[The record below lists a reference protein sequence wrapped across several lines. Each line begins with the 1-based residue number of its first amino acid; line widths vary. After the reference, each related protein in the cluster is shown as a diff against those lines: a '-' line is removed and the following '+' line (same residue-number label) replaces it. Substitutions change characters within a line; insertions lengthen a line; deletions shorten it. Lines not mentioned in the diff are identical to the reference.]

1 MERPTDLSGVV
12 DVDDAHEG
20 AERHS
25 RHSVHRL
32 GTSSAGTI
40 FAFHQHP
47 GCFLIR
53 GAIHPGQ
60 QRELV
65 SASLTD
71 YLQSPVSTNLGNVG
85 DRMLVQGVPLYEKD
99 PSNDILRRLRWASLG
114 PRFDWTRRVYVR
126 DEEEY
131 IPLPQVLKELAIKLM
146 VSVNEV
152 LQNDPISKNSEE
164 FENIAKEMSK
174 LCSTAGC
181 PSYNPEAALINFYHE
196 GDTLGGHID
205 DAEPNC
211 ALPLVS
217 LSLGCSAIF
226 LIGGLTRSVTP
237 TPVLLR
243 SGDAVVLAGPARRSF
258 HGVPRILKA
267 NDAKAVDTTSDGN
280 VENYM
285 QKCRINISIR
295 ALGTSSGPLG
305 LQQP

>member
-12 DVDDAHEG
+12 DVDDEG
-20 AERHS
+20 AD

-32 GTSSAGTI
+32 GTSSSGTI
-40 FAFHQHP
+40 FALHQHP
-47 GCFLIR
+47 GCFVIR
-53 GAIHPGQ
+53 GAIHPDQ
-60 QRELV
+60 QKELV

-71 YLQSPVSTNLGNVG
+71 YLQSPVTTNLGNVG
-85 DRMLVQGVPLYEKD
+85 DRMLVHGVPLFEID

-126 DEEEY
+126 DEEY
-131 IPLPQVLKELAIKLM
+131 TPLPQVLKELAIKLM

-152 LQNDPISKNSEE
+152 LQNDPISKNSEV
-164 FENIAKEMSK
+164 FENVAKEMSK
-174 LCSTAGC
+174 LCSSAGC
-181 PSYNPEAALINFYHE
+181 SSYNPEAALINFYHE
-196 GDTLGGHID
+196 GDTLGGHVD

-211 ALPLVS
+211 SLPLVS

-226 LIGGLTRSVTP
+226 LIGGLTRNVTP
-237 TPVLLR
+237 TAVLLR
-243 SGDAVVLAGPARRSF
+243 SGDVVVLAGPARRSF

-267 NDAKAVDTTSDGN
+267 IDAKAVDTTSGN

-295 ALGTSSGPLG
+295 ALGSSSG
-305 LQQP
+305 